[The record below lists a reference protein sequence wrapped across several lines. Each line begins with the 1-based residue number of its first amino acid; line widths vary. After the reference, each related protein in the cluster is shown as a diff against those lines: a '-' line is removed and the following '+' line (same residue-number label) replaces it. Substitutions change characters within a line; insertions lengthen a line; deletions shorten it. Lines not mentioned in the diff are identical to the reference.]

1 MSASRDAK
9 LPETSHI
16 RDKFC
21 NKLLITQYVRCTIT
35 IAQNVHEIMH
45 RLSECTQNVFLCAS
59 SLMFL
64 THCPNTWMS
73 HDVSVDICS
82 QRHSEGMQRRVCW
95 CLGNT
100 LNAVGPTQVWLHHL
114 SIPWKMQLSENVPI
128 LEFKMNRIK
137 YALIWAGI
145 ICLALKKSATEWLV
159 CLFVCLFDCFIHLS
173 TAFPCAFDCCR
184 TRLTPVSCTTMSE
197 WQRGQ
202 SRPCVASWWVGK
214 RKMVSAWLPADQSEP
229 RMLPVRSGIAEKA
242 GSTG

>member
-73 HDVSVDICS
+73 HDVSVDICN

-137 YALIWAGI
+137 YALIITDLG
-145 ICLALKKSATEWLV
+145 
-159 CLFVCLFDCFIHLS
+159 LFVCLTVSFIYL
-173 TAFPCAFDCCR
+173 
-184 TRLTPVSCTTMSE
+184 PVSLVLS
-197 WQRGQ
+197 
-202 SRPCVASWWVGK
+202 
-214 RKMVSAWLPADQSEP
+214 
-229 RMLPVRSGIAEKA
+229 IAVELDLHQ
-242 GSTG
+242 